1 MNKIKHQVF
10 VTVGPSKE
18 LLTQLKKQARSN
30 TVFKVLAVV
39 SIGCA
44 IWSEIERRK
53 REEEIYQLTVRV
65 KKLERAGE
73 E

>member
-1 MNKIKHQVF
+1 MNKLTHQVL

-18 LLTQLKKQARSN
+18 LLTQLKKQARS
-30 TVFKVLAVV
+30 TAVFKALAIVG
-39 SIGCA
+39 IGCA

-53 REEEIYQLTVRV
+53 RDEEIYQLTVRV
-65 KKLERAGE
+65 KKLERNGE